1 MLHYL
6 TKPFEHLNMSID
18 VAVTNEWVNLNK
30 FAFDIWFLSIKS
42 CQIPMKI
49 QFIWNQNIIE
59 NYLCDLHTEET
70 VVITLV
76 SKWLIVVLTAAPP
89 GTGDWC

>member
-6 TKPFEHLNMSID
+6 TKPFEHLKMFID
-18 VAVTNEWVNLNK
+18 VAVTNEWVNLNT
-30 FAFDIWFLSIKS
+30 FAFDLWFLAMKS

-59 NYLCDLHTEET
+59 NYLCEPA
-70 VVITLV
+70 VITLV
-76 SKWLIVVLTAAPP
+76 SKWLIVLLTAAPP